1 MGENEDS
8 LIYCSKYQACKESA
22 LDSCRF
28 QKTFQLFKKTTWIH
42 LYVCMLFFNIVAIHS
57 DLDGEAEDKFLDT
70 TSKKTPVSSLSHSH
84 FHLPLHFF
92 VRQKPFS
99 THVYQ
104 EVNRW

>member
-1 MGENEDS
+1 MKIVSFTVQNTRLVKKVYSIRVGF
-8 LIYCSKYQACKESA
+8 KK
-22 LDSCRF
+22 
-28 QKTFQLFKKTTWIH
+28 LFNYLKKKTTWIH